1 MPAPSAP
8 TRLART
14 LLAGA
19 AACALAGAGL
29 SAAPAPVAAVSTP
42 RSTCPAGQ
50 HLDPLA
56 RFARTSARCV
66 PATESEGVNDQM
78 TIDHALQVKH
88 QGNYP
93 VTSNAYAS
101 AVAQA
106 ATMTASPQYGGSS
119 WKPLGTDALYA
130 DVAGYDRVNGEGL
143 HNLSGRIQ
151 GFAYDPA
158 NPAVWYAAV
167 ANGGVYRSTNSG
179 SSWTSIGDGLP
190 SQIIGSVAVAKG
202 GTLVVG
208 SGDPAFGGDSYSGL
222 GAFWSS
228 DHGATWHHA
237 SGVPNGTITFRVAVD
252 PIHTNIV
259 YQATGKGLWRSTDS
273 GHSYTNVVLPTTCTS
288 LTKPTC
294 FFANIVSDV
303 VVRPYGGSGPNRT
316 GGQVLAA
323 VGWRAG
329 TKLNAAGT
337 PQAPRDGIYYSA
349 NGAPGT
355 FTFLDPAATGF
366 PSVARAGRTAL
377 GIAVGPTQ
385 NHDYV
390 YALVQDPSRFN
401 KQTQIGDT
409 PALPPT
415 GTPINNTLNP
425 TVLNGL
431 YGSSDFGKH
440 WTLMANADQMDA
452 PTHQSALGG
461 TECVLGYCAGVQSW
475 YNEWVQPSPAA
486 SLTAEDGTPQYLAF
500 GLEEVWGGSAALPT
514 VPNTSVFGVTGRY
527 FSGSSCLGL
536 NVGVIV
542 PGGLPLCPTSTNP
555 SNPGPNGSTV
565 HPDQHA
571 AMFVPSG
578 HDATLVVGND
588 GGAFLQ
594 KQQNAGANPFDNDH
608 WANGVNHGM
617 HTLLP
622 YDAEMSS
629 DGTVFGGLQD
639 NGELKITP
647 EGKQIMSMGG
657 DGFFSAVDPDN
668 SRIAYEEYVGGDIN
682 VTTDGGKSWSDI
694 APCYS
699 DAQFSAPFLMDP
711 ANAKHLVAGG
721 SQIAETIYGPNTTTA
736 AFPGETSTDAALEC
750 GPGSVV
756 TGSSTDWK
764 LVFDLG
770 TTNGYTNTAS
780 AVDVREDSVYAGY
793 CGSCDIVTE
802 GLPFHSGIATN
813 VGGNKDPKRMTGNG
827 WHFAAAKGLPQRI
840 INSVTIDPQDD
851 RTVYVTLGGYGRR
864 WIPPGSLGDDTS
876 KVGEGHV
883 FVSHDAGEH
892 FTDISGDLPDLAAN
906 FAVLHDGD
914 LIVANDLGVY
924 SLANVR
930 KATTANARYYVV
942 GKGLPHVPVVHLQMT
957 PRNRNELLAASYGRG
972 VYVITLKPGSSPG
985 ASTSGVLPTR
995 GGKKS
1000 SGGHLAATGLPAG
1013 LAALSLLLLGC
1024 GLVVRRRL
1032 G

>member
-1 MPAPSAP
+1 VSHKFV
-8 TRLART
+8 RSLFG
-14 LLAGA
+14 GA
-19 AACALAGAGL
+19 AAVALLGAALA
-29 SAAPAPVAAVSTP
+29 AAPAPTVRVAAVATP
-42 RSTCPAGQ
+42 RSACPTGQ
-50 HLDPLA
+50 HLDKLGQ
-56 RFARTSARCV
+56 FAGAGVTIRCV
-66 PATESEGVNDQM
+66 SATESESADDQL
-78 TIDHALQVKH
+78 TISHALQVKH

-93 VTSNAYAS
+93 VTGEAFAS

-106 ATMTASPQYGGSS
+106 ASLSASRAYGGST
-119 WKPLGTDALYA
+119 WRPLGTDALYS
-130 DVAGYDRVNGEGL
+130 DVAGYTRTNGTGL

-158 NPAVWYAAV
+158 NLKVWYAAV
-167 ANGGVYRSTNSG
+167 ANGGLFRSTNSG
-179 SSWTSIGDGLP
+179 STWSSIGEGLP
-190 SQIIGSVAVAKG
+190 SQIIGSIAVAKG

-208 SGDPAFGGDSYSGL
+208 SGDPAFGGSSFNGL

-228 DHGATWHHA
+228 DHGTTWHHA

-252 PIHTNIV
+252 PIHTGIV
-259 YQATGKGLWRSTDS
+259 YQATGKGLWRSTDA
-273 GHSYTNVVLPTTCTS
+273 GHSYRNVVLPTTCTS
-288 LTKPTC
+288 LTKPGC

-303 VVRPYGGSGPNRT
+303 VVRPYGGSGPNKS

-329 TKLNAAGT
+329 NKLNAAGT
-337 PQAPRDGIYYSA
+337 PQAPRDGIYVSA

-377 GIAVGPTQ
+377 GIAYGPSQ

-390 YALVQDPSRFN
+390 YALVEDPSRFN

-431 YGSSDFGKH
+431 YGSSDFGQH

-461 TECVLGYCAGVQSW
+461 TECVLGYCAGVQAW
-475 YNEWVQPSPAA
+475 YNEWVQPSPA
-486 SLTAEDGTPQYLAF
+486 SSETNEDGSPMFLSF
-500 GLEEVWGGSAALPT
+500 GLEEVWGGSAAIPT
-514 VPNTSVFGVTGRY
+514 IANTSNFGVFGRY
-527 FSGSSCLGL
+527 FSGSSCAAL
-536 NVGVIV
+536 N
-542 PGGLPLCPTSTNP
+542 LPELMGFCPTTSPTSP
-555 SNPGPNGSTV
+555 QGSTV

-571 AMFVPSG
+571 IMYVPDG
-578 HDATLVVGND
+578 KNATLVVGND

-594 KQQNAGANPFDNDH
+594 KQQAQGSSTPYDNDH
-608 WANGVNHGM
+608 WANGINHGL

-629 DGTVFGGLQD
+629 DGTVYGGLQD

-647 EGKQIMSMGG
+647 EGQQIMSMGG

-668 SRIAYEEYVGGDIN
+668 SKVAYEEYTGGDIS
-682 VTTDGGKSWSDI
+682 VTTDGGKSWTDI
-694 APCYS
+694 QPCYTE
-699 DAQFSAPFLMDP
+699 AQFSAPFLMDP
-711 ANAKHLVAGG
+711 LNAKHLVAGG
-721 SQIAETIYGPNTTTA
+721 SQIAETTYGPGTTTA
-736 AFPGETSTDAALEC
+736 AFLGLTGTDTQLTC
-750 GPGSVV
+750 GPGAPVFSA
-756 TGSSTDWK
+756 STDWK
-764 LVFDLG
+764 LVYDLG
-770 TTNGYTNTAS
+770 TTNGFTNTAS
-780 AVDVREDSVYAGY
+780 AVDVRDDAVYAGF
-793 CGSCDIVTE
+793 CGSCDIVTQ

-813 VGGNKDPKRMTGNG
+813 VGGSKDPKRMTSNG
-827 WHFAAAKGLPQRI
+827 WHKASAIGLPQRI
-840 INSVTIDPQDD
+840 VNSVTIDPNNN

-864 WIPPGSLGDDTS
+864 WIPPGSLGDDVS
-876 KVGEGHV
+876 KVGVGHV

-892 FTDISGDLPDLAAN
+892 FTDISGNLPDLAAN

-924 SLANVR
+924 SLANVA
-930 KATTANARYYVV
+930 KATSSTATYYVV
-942 GKGLPHVPVVHLQMT
+942 GKGLPKAPVVHLQIT
-957 PRNRNELLAASYGRG
+957 PRSRDELLAASYGRG
-972 VYVITLKPGSSPG
+972 AYVIKLKAGSIPGG
-985 ASTSGVLPTR
+985 STSGRPPTKA
-995 GGKKS
+995 GGKGN
-1000 SGGHLAATGLPAG
+1000 GGNLAATGLPTG
-1013 LAALSLLLLGC
+1013 LAVLALLLLGT
-1024 GLVVRRRL
+1024 GLAVRRRT

>member
-1 MPAPSAP
+1 MSHKLV
-8 TRLART
+8 RSLFG
-14 LLAGA
+14 GA
-19 AACALAGAGL
+19 AALALLGAAL
-29 SAAPAPVAAVSTP
+29 APAPTGTVAAVPTP
-42 RSTCPAGQ
+42 RSACPTGQ
-50 HLDPLA
+50 HLDKLGQ
-56 RFARTSARCV
+56 FAGAGVTIRCV
-66 PATESEGVNDQM
+66 PATESESANDQL
-78 TIDHALQVKH
+78 TISHALQVKH
-88 QGNYP
+88 QGTYP
-93 VTSNAYAS
+93 VTGEAFAS
-101 AVAQA
+101 AVSQ
-106 ATMTASPQYGGSS
+106 TASLSASKAYGGST
-119 WKPLGTDALYA
+119 WQPLGTDALYS
-130 DVAGYDRVNGEGL
+130 DVAGYTRTNGTGL

-158 NPAVWYAAV
+158 NLKVWYAAV
-167 ANGGVYRSTNSG
+167 ANGGLFRSTNSG
-179 SSWTSIGDGLP
+179 SSWSSIGEGLP
-190 SQIIGSVAVAKG
+190 SQIIGSIAVAKG

-208 SGDPAFGGDSYSGL
+208 SGDPAFGGDSYAGL

-228 DHGATWHHA
+228 DHGTTWHHA
-237 SGVPNGTITFRVAVD
+237 TGVPNGTITFRIAVD
-252 PIHTNIV
+252 PIHTGIV
-259 YQATGKGLWRSTDS
+259 YQATGKGLWRSTDA
-273 GHSYTNVVLPTTCTS
+273 GHSYRNVVLPTTCTS

-303 VVRPYGGSGPNRT
+303 VVRPFGGSGPNRS

-329 TKLNAAGT
+329 NKLNAAGT
-337 PQAPRDGIYYSA
+337 PQAPRDGIYVSA

-377 GIAVGPTQ
+377 GIAYGPSQ

-390 YALVQDPSRFN
+390 YALVEDPSRFN

-431 YGSSDFGKH
+431 YGSSDFGQH

-461 TECVLGYCAGVQSW
+461 TECVLGYCAGVQAW
-475 YNEWVQPSPAA
+475 YNEWVQPSPA
-486 SLTAEDGTPQYLAF
+486 SSETNEDGSPMFLSF
-500 GLEEVWGGSAALPT
+500 GLEEVWGGSAAIPT
-514 VPNTSVFGVTGRY
+514 VPNTSNFGVFGRY
-527 FSGSSCLGL
+527 FSGSSCAAL
-536 NVGVIV
+536 N
-542 PGGLPLCPTSTNP
+542 LPELMGFCPTTSPTSP
-555 SNPGPNGSTV
+555 QGSTV

-571 AMFVPSG
+571 VMYVPDG
-578 HDATLVVGND
+578 KNATLVVGND

-594 KQQNAGANPFDNDH
+594 KQQAQGSSTPYDNDH
-608 WANGVNHGM
+608 WADGINHGL

-629 DGTVFGGLQD
+629 DGTVYGGLQD

-668 SRIAYEEYVGGDIN
+668 SKVAYEEYTGGDIS
-682 VTTDGGKSWSDI
+682 VTTDGGKSWTDI
-694 APCYS
+694 QPCYTE
-699 DAQFSAPFLMDP
+699 AQFSAPFLMDP
-711 ANAKHLVAGG
+711 LNAKHLIAGG
-721 SQIAETIYGPNTTTA
+721 SQIAETVYGPGTTTA
-736 AFPGETSTDAALEC
+736 AFLGLTGTDTQLTC
-750 GPGSVV
+750 GPGAPVFSA
-756 TGSSTDWK
+756 STDWK
-764 LVFDLG
+764 LVYDLG
-770 TTNGYTNTAS
+770 ATNGFTNTAS
-780 AVDVREDSVYAGY
+780 AVDVRDDAVYAGF
-793 CGSCDIVTE
+793 CGSCDIVTQ

-813 VGGNKDPKRMTGNG
+813 VGGSKDPKRMTSNG
-827 WHFAAAKGLPQRI
+827 WHKASAIGLPQRI
-840 INSVTIDPQDD
+840 VNSVTIDPKNN

-864 WIPPGSLGDDTS
+864 WIPPGSLGDDVS

-892 FTDISGDLPDLAAN
+892 FTDISGNLPDLAAN

-924 SLANVR
+924 SLANVA
-930 KATTANARYYVV
+930 KATSSTATYYVV
-942 GKGLPHVPVVHLQMT
+942 GKGLPKAPVVHLQIT
-957 PRNRNELLAASYGRG
+957 PRSRDELLAASYGRG
-972 VYVITLKPGSSPG
+972 AYVIKLKAGSVLGG
-985 ASTSGVLPTR
+985 ATSGRPPTKA
-995 GGKKS
+995 GGKGN
-1000 SGGHLAATGLPAG
+1000 GGNLAATGLPTG
-1013 LAALSLLLLGC
+1013 LVVLALLLLGT
-1024 GLVVRRRL
+1024 GFAVRRRT